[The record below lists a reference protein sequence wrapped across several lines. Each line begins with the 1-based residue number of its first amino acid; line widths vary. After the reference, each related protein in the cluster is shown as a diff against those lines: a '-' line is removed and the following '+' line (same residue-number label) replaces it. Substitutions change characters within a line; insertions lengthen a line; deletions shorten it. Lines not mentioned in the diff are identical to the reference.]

1 MSEAELTAVI
11 QRVTYFNE
19 ATGYCVLKVAPVSE
33 VNRDELDRDG
43 VVTVVGVMV
52 AFAEGETVRFSG
64 QWVNNA
70 TYGRQFK
77 AERFVPVQPQ
87 NERGIV
93 RYLQERIPGVGQTT
107 AQRIYQ
113 HFGEETLSIL
123 EREPERLRELGLK
136 QKIIDNT
143 RQALQEN
150 RLERLTIV
158 ELQNYGITP
167 NQARKIYAQ
176 YGPSARE
183 ILRTDPYQLA
193 TDVYGIGFK
202 RADQIARAVGIAH
215 NSRER
220 VRAGLVFTVEQLT
233 QEGHTFIPRATLI
246 EEAARLLDVDDR
258 DLISSALSEQIV
270 LGLLIS
276 DTLHRSGQTIEAVYA
291 PVLYHSEHGAARRI
305 RDQLLMPSKLQEHA
319 RSVDWPKFLAELSK
333 QHALKLTPQQQG
345 AVKAVFECKLSVLT
359 GGPGTGKTTTLRM
372 VINALEQ
379 AKFSYALASPTGRAA
394 KRLSEASGRLASTIH
409 RLLEF
414 SPFEGGFARNEDHPL
429 ECDVLIIDES
439 SMMDL
444 VLFYNVLKALP
455 QHAHLM
461 LVGDVDQLPSVG
473 AGNVLR
479 DVIDSGHAFV
489 TRLKVIFRQDD
500 KSHIVQ
506 NAHRI
511 NHGEM
516 PYLSND
522 SHDFFFFQIN
532 DNAKVGEMVVDVVEN
547 RIPSKFGFD
556 PMNDIQV
563 LAPMYRGPA
572 GVDAINQALQARLNG
587 GVGLAELRIGQRRFR
602 MNDKI
607 MQTKN
612 NYEKDV
618 FNGDMGRVIGLDAT
632 RGHEK
637 LIVRIDDKEIEYD
650 YQTADEQLLLAY
662 CISTHRSQGSEYP
675 VVVMPITTS
684 HYMMLQRNLLY
695 TAITRAKK
703 LVVLIGDRQAVSM
716 AVRNDKVTQRYSGL
730 LPRLK
735 ALAL

>member
-1 MSEAELTAVI
+1 MPSTDLTGVI
-11 QRVTYFNE
+11 SRVTFYNPDS
-19 ATGYCVLKVAPVSE
+19 GYSVLKVTPASRV
-33 VNRDELDRDG
+33 DRGCTDREG
-43 VVTVVGVMV
+43 LVTVVGVMIE
-52 AFAEGETVRFSG
+52 FTEGEMVRFSG
-64 QWVNNA
+64 QWVDNA

-77 AERFVPVQPQ
+77 AERFVPIQPES
-87 NERGIV
+87 ERGIV
-93 RYLQERIPGVGQTT
+93 RYLQERIHGVGQTT
-107 AQRIYQ
+107 AQRIYK

-123 EREPERLRELGLK
+123 EREPERLRELGIK
-136 QKIIDNT
+136 EKIIENT
-143 RQALQEN
+143 RHALQDN
-150 RLERLTIV
+150 RIERLTIV

-167 NQARKIYAQ
+167 HQARKIYAQ

-183 ILRTDPYQLA
+183 VLRTDPYQVA
-193 TDVYGIGFK
+193 VDVEGIGFK
-202 RADQIARAVGIAH
+202 RADQIARAVGIDR
-215 NSRER
+215 NSRQR
-220 VRAGLVFTVEQLT
+220 IRAGLVFTAEQLT
-233 QEGHTFIPRATLI
+233 QEGHTFIPREALI
-246 EEAARLLDVDDR
+246 DEAARLLEVDDR
-258 DLISSALSEQIV
+258 DLVASALSEQLV
-270 LGLLIS
+270 LGHLIS
-276 DTLHRSGQTIEAVYA
+276 EPIHYNGQSFEAVYA
-291 PVLYHSEHGAARRI
+291 PVFYHSERGAARRI

-319 RSVDWPKFLAELSK
+319 RKVHWPKFLAQLSD

-345 AVKAVFECKLSVLT
+345 AVKAVFERKLSVLT

-372 VINALEQ
+372 VINALEK
-379 AKFSYALASPTGRAA
+379 AEFRCALASPTGRAA
-394 KRLSEASGRLASTIH
+394 KRLSEATGRPASTIH

-414 SPFEGGFARNEDHPL
+414 NPFEGGFTRDEDNPL

-444 VLFYNVLKALP
+444 VLFYSVLKALP

-461 LVGDVDQLPSVG
+461 LVGDIDQLPSVG

-479 DVIDSGHAFV
+479 DVIDSGLAFV
-489 TRLKVIFRQDD
+489 TRLQVIFRQDD

-511 NHGEM
+511 NHGKM

-522 SHDFFFFQIN
+522 SHDFFFFKIHDN
-532 DNAKVGEMVVDVVEN
+532 DKVGEMVVDIVEN
-547 RIPSKFGFD
+547 RIPAKFGFD

-572 GVDAINQALQARLNG
+572 GVDAINNALQQRLNG
-587 GVGLAELRIGQRRFR
+587 QVGLAELRIGGRLYRV
-602 MNDKI
+602 NDKI

-612 NYEKDV
+612 NYTKDV
-618 FNGDMGRVIGLDAT
+618 FNGDMGRIIALDAT
-632 RGHEK
+632 RGSEK
-637 LIVRIDDKEIEYD
+637 IIVRIDDKEIEYE
-650 YQTADEQLLLAY
+650 YKEADEQLMLAY

-703 LVVLIGDRQAVSM
+703 LVVLVGDQRAVEM
-716 AVRNDKVTQRYSGL
+716 AVNNDKVTQRYSGL

-735 ALAL
+735 ALEL